1 MAPTL
6 DHFYQTLKAVTCKC
20 QLSSVDPLRGHTEA
34 ILAKIVRRRGSSG
47 QTGSRNMAATHFFD
61 SATQTSY
68 STPNTLGGLSRTVTE
83 LPLGAVTIVP
93 LLRPPATRN
102 ILSPDGDIANFERTL
117 LEAAPRRRWR
127 RPAPRRRAWATLP
140 DSGDRFGRRYGGQKP
155 YFRFYRTGSRIT
167 RTDFGA
173 WTDRRSITG
182 DRAATQAEIRRK
194 PSSRG
199 RWRPNRK

>member
-1 MAPTL
+1 
-6 DHFYQTLKAVTCKC
+6 
-20 QLSSVDPLRGHTEA
+20 
-34 ILAKIVRRRGSSG
+34 
-47 QTGSRNMAATHFFD
+47 MAATHFFD
-61 SATQTSY
+61 SETPTSY
-68 STPNTLGGLSRTVTE
+68 STPNTLGCLSRTVTE
-83 LPLGAVTIVP
+83 LPLGAVTIAP
-93 LLRPPATRN
+93 LLRPPATRKYSVQTA
-102 ILSPDGDIANFERTL
+102 ILPASSAHCSK
-117 LEAAPRRRWR
+117 RRRADVGVAQR
-127 RPAPRRRAWATLP
+127 ARRRAWAKLQ

-155 YFRFYRTGSRIT
+155 YFRFYRTGSSIT

>member
-61 SATQTSY
+61 SATPTSY
-68 STPNTLGGLSRTVTE
+68 STANTLGCLSRTVTE
-83 LPLGAVTIVP
+83 LPRVAVTIAP

-102 ILSPDGDIANFERTL
+102 ILSPDSDIANFERTL
-117 LEAAPRRRWR
+117 LETAPRRRWR
-127 RPAPRRRAWATLP
+127 RPACAATGLGHVTGQRGPFWATIWRPETVLP
-140 DSGDRFGRRYGGQKP
+140 VL
-155 YFRFYRTGSRIT
+155 
-167 RTDFGA
+167 
-173 WTDRRSITG
+173 
-182 DRAATQAEIRRK
+182 
-194 PSSRG
+194 
-199 RWRPNRK
+199 PNRK